1 MPQLLLI
8 NLFIY
13 TINEFL
19 FVIMNGWILG
29 IEPKLITPQT
39 IVLPLNYIHLR
50 EQKVINI
57 IRFFLF
63 NKKQSIL
70 NIT

>member
-1 MPQLLLI
+1 
-8 NLFIY
+8 
-13 TINEFL
+13 
-19 FVIMNGWILG
+19 MNGWILG

-57 IRFFLF
+57 IRFFYLIK
-63 NKKQSIL
+63 NRVS
-70 NIT
+70 